1 VNVDGVMLKMLYRS
15 LNVNYKVAE
24 FKFGL
29 GCVDAVNRSWEVGKI
44 CLKLAQKQPPKKGLG
59 DRQVGAF
66 SVFRPRHTGGPFI
79 F

>member
-29 GCVDAVNRSWEVGKI
+29 GCVDTVNRSWRWVKY
-44 CLKLAQKQPPKKGLG
+44 
-59 DRQVGAF
+59 V
-66 SVFRPRHTGGPFI
+66 
-79 F
+79 